1 MSSSS
6 EEVSELTMVAGLG
19 DEVVIFLVGVLSG
32 VALLLAWWSTEVRE
46 RPRVEAV
53 LVRQVRPGVVVAQEV
68 ARDDPRLVGGSAGAE
83 GEEEELTPA
92 TTEQE
97 EEDEDQ
103 NSGDEP
109 ESVAGSITRRR
120 IVPGEGVTRINTIC
134 REDETATTSEG
145 ANASETPETAA
156 ETTEATPSTS
166 SESREA
172 SNRKAISNR
181 DGISPLT
188 VKFQREKCLNITE

>member
-6 EEVSELTMVAGLG
+6 EEVSEVTMVAGLG

-68 ARDDPRLVGGSAGAE
+68 ARDDPRLVGGAGA
-83 GEEEELTPA
+83 GEEELTPA

-97 EEDEDQ
+97 EEEEDQ

-181 DGISPLT
+181 DGISPFT
-188 VKFQREKCLNITE
+188 VKFQKEKFFHITE

>member
-6 EEVSELTMVAGLG
+6 EEVSEVTMVAGLG

-68 ARDDPRLVGGSAGAE
+68 ARDDPRLVGGGAGAE

-97 EEDEDQ
+97 EEEDQ

-134 REDETATTSEG
+134 REDETATTSGG

-156 ETTEATPSTS
+156 ETPEAAPSTS

-172 SNRKAISNR
+172 SNQK
-181 DGISPLT
+181 
-188 VKFQREKCLNITE
+188 K

>member
-6 EEVSELTMVAGLG
+6 EEVSEVTMVAGLG

-68 ARDDPRLVGGSAGAE
+68 ARDDPRLVGGGAGAE

-97 EEDEDQ
+97 EEEEDQ

-109 ESVAGSITRRR
+109 EAVEDSAPR
-120 IVPGEGVTRINTIC
+120 VTPRNRASLARAIHINTIC

-156 ETTEATPSTS
+156 ETPEATPSTS

-172 SNRKAISNR
+172 SNQK
-181 DGISPLT
+181 
-188 VKFQREKCLNITE
+188 K

>member
-1 MSSSS
+1 MSSS
-6 EEVSELTMVAGLG
+6 EEVSEVTMVAGLG

-68 ARDDPRLVGGSAGAE
+68 ARDDPRLVGGGAE
-83 GEEEELTPA
+83 GEEELTPA

-97 EEDEDQ
+97 EEDQ

-109 ESVAGSITRRR
+109 ESGQDSTTRPR

-134 REDETATTSEG
+134 REDETATTSER

-156 ETTEATPSTS
+156 ETPEAIPSTS
-166 SESREA
+166 SENREA
-172 SNRKAISNR
+172 IRKII
-181 DGISPLT
+181 GLP
-188 VKFQREKCLNITE
+188 FQI

>member
-68 ARDDPRLVGGSAGAE
+68 ARDDPRLVGGGAE
-83 GEEEELTPA
+83 GEEELTPA

-97 EEDEDQ
+97 EEDQ

-156 ETTEATPSTS
+156 ENTEATPSTS

-188 VKFQREKCLNITE
+188 VKFQKEKFFHITE